1 MGSGEE
7 EGVLSVL
14 DCFTAWR
21 WPCFQHPSHR
31 PCNHTLQ
38 ILQVACGGMH
48 TVVLTEDGQ
57 VYSWG
62 VNDEGALGRPTGEL
76 GMIMLL

>member
-1 MGSGEE
+1 
-7 EGVLSVL
+7 
-14 DCFTAWR
+14 
-21 WPCFQHPSHR
+21 
-31 PCNHTLQ
+31 
-38 ILQVACGGMH
+38 MH